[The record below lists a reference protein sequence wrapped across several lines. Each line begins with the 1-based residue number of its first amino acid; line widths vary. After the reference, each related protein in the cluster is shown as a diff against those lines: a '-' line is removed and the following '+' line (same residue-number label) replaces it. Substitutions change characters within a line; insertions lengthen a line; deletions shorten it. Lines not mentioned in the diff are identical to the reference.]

1 MTSWVDVTHNLNR
14 QRDRMSEHLTV
25 QGLADR
31 WEKSPKWVREQA
43 RQNQIPGAW
52 KLGRQWRF
60 NVEQIEAYEQSQ
72 RTDNIFRLTP
82 GSRRRQQ
89 AKRKTA

>member
-1 MTSWVDVTHNLNR
+1 
-14 QRDRMSEHLTV
+14 MSEHLTA
-25 QGLADR
+25 QGLAER
-31 WEKSPKWVREQA
+31 WDKTPKWVREQA
-43 RQNQIPGAW
+43 RKKEIPGAW

-89 AKRKTA
+89 NKKTA

>member
-1 MTSWVDVTHNLNR
+1 
-14 QRDRMSEHLTV
+14 MSDHLTA

-31 WEKSPKWVREQA
+31 WDKSAKWVTEQA
-43 RQNQIPGAW
+43 RQKQIPGAW

-72 RTDNIFRLTP
+72 RTDNIFALTP
-82 GSRRRQQ
+82 GSRRKQQ
-89 AKRKTA
+89 NRRIA